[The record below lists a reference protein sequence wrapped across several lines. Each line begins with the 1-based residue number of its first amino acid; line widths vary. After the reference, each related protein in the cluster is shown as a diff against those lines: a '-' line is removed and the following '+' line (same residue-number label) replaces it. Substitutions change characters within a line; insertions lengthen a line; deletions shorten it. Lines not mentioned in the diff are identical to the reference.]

1 MTEKSLKGT
10 ETEKNLSMAYLGETQ
25 ATKNYLE
32 FAKKAEKEEHIQIK
46 NIFEET
52 SANEKEH
59 AKLFLKFLQK
69 YSKSEKIP
77 LVLEWE
83 SPKWGKTKDN
93 LKAAVNGEADE
104 TKLVYPKFAEIAKK
118 EGFQDVCDMFL
129 MISKIENM
137 HCKRFQKLLTLLEQG
152 KLYKRDKVVMWKCL
166 NCGNIHIGLEAPTEC
181 EVCGHPQGYFEVVSD
196 KDIE

>member
-59 AKLFLKFLQK
+59 AKLFLKFLP
-69 YSKSEKIP
+69 KI
-77 LVLEWE
+77 
-83 SPKWGKTKDN
+83 
-93 LKAAVNGEADE
+93 
-104 TKLVYPKFAEIAKK
+104 
-118 EGFQDVCDMFL
+118 
-129 MISKIENM
+129 
-137 HCKRFQKLLTLLEQG
+137 FQKRKDSFGFGMGITKMG
-152 KLYKRDKVVMWKCL
+152 KNKR
-166 NCGNIHIGLEAPTEC
+166 
-181 EVCGHPQGYFEVVSD
+181 
-196 KDIE
+196 